1 MPPAPASDPRQ
12 TPAMRQHAAFKA
24 QHPGCVLLFRIGD
37 FYEMFDDDAVNVS
50 RAIGLTLTQRTAGVP
65 MAGVPHHQL
74 HAYLR
79 KINKAGFRIAIA
91 EQAQDPA
98 TVKPGQIVERKV
110 TQLITPGTL
119 SDEALLDGDQL
130 AAVAALAPLDARGN
144 ATPAAEP
151 AAFAAAVAEVSTGRF
166 VVLRGPAATMA
177 DELWRLGV
185 CELLYPGSPTDQ
197 ATPAPP
203 WADLIWPSAGPQRP
217 AMVCRPSWHFRHDE
231 SLTALRQQFALLTF
245 EAFGLGDTDPEAAPA
260 GAVLRYLVDTQSP
273 PQPQHHPHHQ
283 PQRPDGAPSASGLPC
298 AALAHLRPPSR
309 LAQSDH
315 LVLDAPTR
323 RALEIQQTIRAW
335 AAPDGASAPDGSLV
349 GLFLG
354 APEGDAPRT
363 PMGRRLVQEWLVRP
377 SALPGVIAARHAA
390 VGLLR
395 DDAALA
401 QQLAEALRPVQDVPR
416 MAARVALGRASP
428 RDLVGLARSLGCAP
442 RVLGAID
449 GAPALAPLRQRLA
462 PLAEPLGTLSQA
474 VVNSCVSDP
483 PAHLREGGLV
493 RDGVDAQLDRA
504 RALQHDAAQWM
515 VSYQARLIA
524 EHDLPSLRV
533 GYNKV
538 TGYYIELPR
547 AQAARAPAALVRRQ
561 TLASTERFVT
571 PELLSF
577 EHESAA
583 AAQTALTR
591 ERAVFDSLC
600 AAVRDRLGPAEA
612 FSDAVAHLDALL
624 CFARIAARRRW
635 CRPEM
640 TDRPVL
646 ALRQSRHP
654 VLERLLAHQCVPNDV
669 ALGLDPA
676 SGQPAPRLAL
686 ITGPNMGG
694 KSTLVRQAA
703 LAVIL
708 AHAGSFV
715 PAESATI
722 GLTDRVL
729 ARVGA
734 DDALFAGRSTFMV
747 EMTETA
753 AILHRATE
761 RSLVVLDEIGRGT
774 STLDGLALA
783 WAIAESLAGLLDP
796 RSAAPRVIF
805 ATHYHE
811 LTQLQDRAP
820 ERVANLRVTV
830 RELAD
835 SIVFLHQILP
845 GRADRS
851 YGIHVARLAG
861 VPDVV
866 LRRAGAL
873 LSVLAVSHGPRAAP
887 AEPGAPE
894 PLPDQPAA
902 PRAQL
907 PIPAPPAAGGAEPAG
922 QLGLFTQYIEHPAL
936 ERLRAIDLDGLSP
949 LRAFDELRQLR
960 QMLGDG

>member
-1 MPPAPASDPRQ
+1 MPPASDPRQ

-37 FYEMFDDDAVNVS
+37 FYEMFDEDAVNVS

-79 KINKAGFRIAIA
+79 KINRAGFRIAIA
-91 EQAQDPA
+91 EQTQDPA

-119 SDEALLDGDQL
+119 TDEALLEGDQL
-130 AAVAALAPLDARGN
+130 ASVAALVPLDARGGTTTG
-144 ATPAAEP
+144 AMP

-166 VVLRGPAATMA
+166 VVLRAPAGTIA
-177 DELWRLGV
+177 DELARLGV
-185 CELLYPGSPTDQ
+185 CEVLYPGSTTDH

-203 WADLIWPSAGPQRP
+203 WAGPLWPGPQRP

-231 SLTALRQQFALLTF
+231 SLAALRQQFALLTF
-245 EAFGLGDTDPEAAPA
+245 EAFGLGDADPEVPAA

-273 PQPQHHPHHQ
+273 H
-283 PQRPDGAPSASGLPC
+283 RPRNAGDATGPGDLPC
-298 AALAHLRPPSR
+298 PTLAHLRPPSR
-309 LAQSDH
+309 LSQSDH

-323 RALEIQQTIRAW
+323 RALEIHQTIRAW
-335 AAPDGASAPDGSLV
+335 ATPDGAPDGSLV

-354 APEGDAPRT
+354 APDDDAPRT

-377 SALPGVIAARHAA
+377 SALPDVIDARHAA

-401 QQLAEALRPVQDVPR
+401 QRLSDALRPVQDVPR
-416 MAARVALGRASP
+416 MAARLALGRASP

-442 RVLGAID
+442 RVLGAVEH
-449 GAPALAPLRQRLA
+449 APALAALRTRLA
-462 PLAEPLGTLSQA
+462 ALAEPLAVLSQA
-474 VVNSCVSDP
+474 VLNSCVSDP

-493 RDGVDAQLDRA
+493 RDGVDPQLDRA

-515 VSYQARLIA
+515 AAYQARLIDQ
-524 EHDLPSLRV
+524 HDLPSLRV

-547 AQAARAPAALVRRQ
+547 AQAARAPAELVRRQ

-583 AAQTALTR
+583 AAETALSR

-612 FSDAVAHLDALL
+612 FADAVAQLDALL
-624 CFARIAARRRW
+624 CFARLAARRGW
-635 CRPEM
+635 CMPQM

-654 VLERLLAHQCVPNDV
+654 VLERLLAHECVPNDV
-669 ALGLDPA
+669 SLGLDPA

-703 LAVIL
+703 LAVVM

-734 DDALFAGRSTFMV
+734 DDALSAGRSTFMV

-796 RSAAPRVIF
+796 AAPAPRVIF

-820 ERVANLRVTV
+820 DRVTNLRVLV

-835 SIVFLHQILP
+835 SIVFLHRIQP

-861 VPDVV
+861 VPDTV
-866 LRRAGAL
+866 LSRAGAL
-873 LSVLAVSHGPRAAP
+873 LSVLAVSHGP
-887 AEPGAPE
+887 G
-894 PLPDQPAA
+894 
-902 PRAQL
+902 
-907 PIPAPPAAGGAEPAG
+907 APPAAPAPTSVPVPPAAGRAEPPG
-922 QLGLFTQYIEHPAL
+922 QLPLFTEFIEHPAL
-936 ERLRAIDLDGLSP
+936 ERLRAVDMESLSP
-949 LRAFDELRQLR
+949 MRAFDELRALR
-960 QMLGDG
+960 EMIGDGQGPPGPA